1 MVGDLSQ
8 TVFWHR
14 DLPPATAEAMG
25 EYTLEAASARMAGTL
40 AHRDD
45 LWASCREDLMART
58 RERLR
63 QEVTRL
69 GGDYA
74 HVLSEFIEP
83 RHDDATGEAWMYGR
97 FTYVL
102 YRTPAGA
109 GDREGAARS

>member
-8 TVFWHR
+8 VVFWHR
-14 DLPPATAEAMG
+14 ELPPASAEAMG
-25 EYTLEAASARMAGTL
+25 EHTIEATSARVPGTL

-45 LWASCREDLMART
+45 LWNRCREDLMART
-58 RERLR
+58 CERLT
-63 QEVTRL
+63 QEVARL

-83 RHDDATGEAWMYGR
+83 RHDERTGEAWMYGR

-109 GDREGAARS
+109 GDRERPARS